1 MDRWHRLQN
10 DLFRDAL
17 LSAYD
22 IFVVAWLH
30 AVFLYASRLFFFFNG
45 LLFFIDTSLDTLI
58 SAAAVGGFNLTG
70 AEKKKKKETSAG
82 EIIRAI
88 SLFCGILGYHHQPTN
103 VKELEDSC
111 VPSSKFSVV
120 SFFLLFFL
128 FCCFFTHIYVLSK
141 SRFNFSFFGA
151 RHLFK
156 FAALFLSTTEPLV
169 SVMIDCARWLRG

>member
-1 MDRWHRLQN
+1 MTCLGTLCFRLTT
-10 DLFRDAL
+10 F
-17 LSAYD
+17 SS
-22 IFVVAWLH
+22 
-30 AVFLYASRLFFFFNG
+30 SRGFTLCFYMLRAFFFFFNG

-70 AEKKKKKETSAG
+70 AEKKKKETSAG

>member
-30 AVFLYASRLFFFFNG
+30 AVFLYASRLFFFFFNG

-70 AEKKKKKETSAG
+70 AEKKKKG
-82 EIIRAI
+82 NQCRRDNPCHFIILRN
-88 SLFCGILGYHHQPTN
+88 SW
-103 VKELEDSC
+103 
-111 VPSSKFSVV
+111 VPPPANKRERVGRQ
-120 SFFLLFFL
+120 L
-128 FCCFFTHIYVLSK
+128 
-141 SRFNFSFFGA
+141 
-151 RHLFK
+151 
-156 FAALFLSTTEPLV
+156 
-169 SVMIDCARWLRG
+169 CAFEQV

>member
-70 AEKKKKKETSAG
+70 AEKKKG
-82 EIIRAI
+82 NQCRRDNPCHFIILRN
-88 SLFCGILGYHHQPTN
+88 SW
-103 VKELEDSC
+103 
-111 VPSSKFSVV
+111 VPPPANKRERVGRQ
-120 SFFLLFFL
+120 L
-128 FCCFFTHIYVLSK
+128 
-141 SRFNFSFFGA
+141 
-151 RHLFK
+151 
-156 FAALFLSTTEPLV
+156 
-169 SVMIDCARWLRG
+169 CAFEQV